1 MIGAGAAER
10 ADQHQP
16 CRAAFDRLFDRQ
28 FAIGEILLGRERHPR
43 RGRVCFGQLGGRGIE
58 ISDPDFR
65 QKAEGL
71 RMPHTAIGRN
81 RPRASGQFH
90 DTVVNL
96 EGTAEQDGKCGI

>member
-1 MIGAGAAER
+1 VKFFSAGNGLPRHMAAMTFREQVGSGA
-10 ADQHQP
+10 
-16 CRAAFDRLFDRQ
+16 
-28 FAIGEILLGRERHPR
+28 
-43 RGRVCFGQLGGRGIE
+43 GIE

>member
-1 MIGAGAAER
+1 VKFFSAGNGIRGVAA
-10 ADQHQP
+10 
-16 CRAAFDRLFDRQ
+16 C
-28 FAIGEILLGRERHPR
+28 
-43 RGRVCFGQLGGRGIE
+43 VVGQLGGRGIE